1 MDLLGEIRENLAAG
15 IRGARRLQ
23 SLPPEYPAWT
33 ICTPEEYGVAVP
45 YLNEAPFNETF
56 ASCEIRAADIR
67 IDETGPGRYLFLA
80 SADRTLRYEF
90 SSVCAEFADPGDD
103 GSKRRMLTEEPLRWW
118 EGWREL
124 LGNAVSDKEPYSVIA
139 EMMVLDTLLSRHAHV
154 TWAAA
159 YGGSHDIEGPDG
171 SYEVKSTLRKYESNV
186 TISSH
191 HQLGRDRKK
200 SLSLY
205 FCRMEKSVH
214 GVSINDMAGQLVRD
228 GYPGDMLERQLGHM
242 GYKQGTSGR
251 DRRYKCLEKRK
262 YPVDDSFPRITADS
276 FINGVMPEGIT
287 KIEYTVDLDGLD
299 YSEW

>member
-103 GSKRRMLTEEPLRWW
+103 GSKRRMLMKEPLRWW

-124 LGNAVSDKEPYSVIA
+124 LGNAISDKEPYSVIA
-139 EMMVLDTLLSRHAHV
+139 EMMVLDTMVHSHADV

-159 YGGSHDIEGPDG
+159 FGGSHDIECPDA
-171 SYEVKSTLRKYESNV
+171 SYEVKSTLRKYGADV

-200 SLSLY
+200 GLFLY

-214 GVSINDMAGQLVRD
+214 GVSIDDMAARLVSD
-228 GYPGDMLERQLGHM
+228 GYRSDLLERQLGNL
-242 GYKQGTSGR
+242 GYKPGTSGR
-251 DRRYKCLEKRK
+251 TRKYKCLEKRK
-262 YPVDDSFPRITADS
+262 YAVDDTFPRITAES
-276 FINGVMPEGIT
+276 FRNGRLPGGIT

-299 YSEW
+299 YSAW

>member
-1 MDLLGEIRENLAAG
+1 MDLLREIRENLAAG
-15 IRGARRLQ
+15 IRGARKLQ
-23 SLPPEYPAWT
+23 SLPAEYPAWT

-45 YLNEAPFNETF
+45 YRNEAPFTETF

-67 IDETGPGRYLFLA
+67 IDETGPGRYLFLS

-90 SSVCAEFADPGDD
+90 SSVCAEFADPGED

-124 LGNAVSDKEPYSVIA
+124 LGNAISDKEPYSVIA
-139 EMMVLDTLLSRHAHV
+139 EMMVLDSLLSRHAHV

-159 YGGSHDIEGPDG
+159 YGGSHDIEGPDE

-191 HQLGRDRKK
+191 HQLGRDRKN
-200 SLSLY
+200 SLTLY

-228 GYPGDMLERQLGHM
+228 GYQRDLLERQLEHM
-242 GYKQGTSGR
+242 GYKPGTSGR
-251 DRRYKCLEKRK
+251 YRRYKCLEKGK
-262 YPVDDSFPRITADS
+262 YSVDDSFRQITAAS
-276 FINGVMPEGIT
+276 FRNGEMPKGRT

-299 YSEW
+299 YSAW